1 MLYVLVL
8 ASIALILSLF
18 KLHSSIRSRE
28 SIFGAIILFIIPLA
42 LVIFSGNQV
51 IHEKPSTA
59 ASTASSH
66 LAAKKSKEASIKD
79 DKFEKMNSD
88 SQAASQQ
95 AAKERNIT
103 ASLKKNLKP
112 LGDLT
117 FNADQKVFVVTPTDA
132 NSKKAFSAWVKD
144 PRTIDKDSYA
154 GLKKQFTGLSKS
166 LKKELG
172 AGYTVKL
179 LQTDSNRA
187 LLVVKD
193 GKIVEDALAS

>member
-1 MLYVLVL
+1 MLYALVL

-18 KLHSSIRSRE
+18 KLHSSIRIRE
-28 SIFGAIILFIIPLA
+28 SIFGAILLFVIPLA
-42 LVIFSGNQV
+42 LVIFSGDKV
-51 IHEKPSTA
+51 MHEKPSTS

-66 LAAKKSKEASIKD
+66 LASKKSKEASIKD

-103 ASLKKNLKP
+103 ASLKKNLKS

-117 FNADQKVFVVTPTDA
+117 FNSAQKTFVVKPTDA
-132 NSKKAFSAWVKD
+132 DTKKAFSAWVKD

-154 GLKKQFTGLSKS
+154 SLKKQFTGLSNS

-172 AGYTVKL
+172 SGYTIKL
-179 LQTDSNRA
+179 LQPNNEQPMLT
-187 LLVVKD
+187 VKD
-193 GKIVEDALAS
+193 GKVIEDALS

>member
-66 LAAKKSKEASIKD
+66 LAAK
-79 DKFEKMNSD
+79 
-88 SQAASQQ
+88 
-95 AAKERNIT
+95 ERNIT
-103 ASLKKNLKP
+103 ASLKKNLKS

-179 LQTDSNRA
+179 LQPDSNRA